1 MKAKIIDLFLLTM
14 IVQSSFAQQPP
25 TETIKTSTNN
35 ILYISLN
42 ISSVKRQITRFFILV
57 INMDLRL

>member
-1 MKAKIIDLFLLTM
+1 MKAKIIGLFLLTM

-35 ILYISLN
+35 TPEQQEI
-42 ISSVKRQITRFFILV
+42 
-57 INMDLRL
+57 INLSKKK